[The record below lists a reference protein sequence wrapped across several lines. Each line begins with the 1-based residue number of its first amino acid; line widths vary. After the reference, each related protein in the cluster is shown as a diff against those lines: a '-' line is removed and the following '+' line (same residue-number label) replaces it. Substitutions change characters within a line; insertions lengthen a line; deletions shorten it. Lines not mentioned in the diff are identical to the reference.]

1 MGVGFYVINHKMGTM
16 NPFWEAMNYENV
28 GGTPV
33 LGVNAAV
40 MIGHGKSTP
49 KAIKSM
55 ILSMERSIRTRVIEK
70 IRDAFKDS
78 DPETAEA

>member
-1 MGVGFYVINHKMGTM
+1 
-16 NPFWEAMNYENV
+16 
-28 GGTPV
+28 
-33 LGVNAAV
+33 
-40 MIGHGKSTP
+40 
-49 KAIKSM
+49 M

>member
-1 MGVGFYVINHKMGTM
+1 MGTM